1 LNGGQGTVLGTL
13 AGAGIMAVINSG
25 CTQLGLSNAV
35 QDIINGVIIIAAVT
49 LDQIRQRR
57 LAA

>member
-1 LNGGQGTVLGTL
+1 
-13 AGAGIMAVINSG
+13 MAVAVKPSIASG
-25 CTQLGLSNAV
+25 CSALGLSNSL

-57 LAA
+57 LSA